1 MYAISNKL
9 LIRESTHAL
18 SYLCPSPILEG
29 HAVIFPKR
37 TVSCSSDLSPE
48 ENSDFWETIQ
58 IVARILKETYNSPAL
73 TIELKDRVNP
83 IMFANVI
90 PRKAGDLES
99 NDRIYPMLE
108 NLNIEGDNEGLYQAA
123 EIVRKLLGS

>member
-1 MYAISNKL
+1 MYTISNKL
-9 LIRESTHAL
+9 LIKESTHAL
-18 SYLCPSPILEG
+18 AYLCPSPILEG

-37 TVSCSSDLSPE
+37 PVSCTSDLSPE
-48 ENSDFWETIQ
+48 ENLDFWENVQTI
-58 IVARILKETYNSPAL
+58 ARMLREAYNSPSL

-83 IMFANVI
+83 VLFANAI

-108 NLNIEGDNEGLYQAA
+108 NLNIEGDNEELYQAA
-123 EIVRKLLGS
+123 ELARKLLGS